1 MTMRHCALRAA
12 AAAGALAVAFG
23 ALAQAPAVMKI
34 GTATLNDAQHE
45 WMKIFVAHVEK
56 ESGGR
61 IKGELYPASQL
72 GPIPRMV
79 ENTQFGAIQGF
90 VGPPEFMAG
99 VDPRFQLLAAPGLFK
114 DMAHAQRTL
123 TDPEFRKAFLA
134 LGANKG
140 LKGVGT
146 MMSGPATFVMRT
158 KAARLADL
166 EGKRIRVFASPM
178 QQEQIRR
185 LKATPVPMSLGEV
198 LPALQQGAIDGT
210 VASVP
215 VVSAFHYYDAA
226 KYVLETDHAI
236 VAGVAVLSKIWYD
249 KLSPDLQKI
258 VSDAGNRAS
267 VEVFPWSVDF
277 WKKQRDVWTKN
288 GGELAQLS
296 DAEREQLTGLL
307 QPIGAEITAKNPE
320 EKRLYDLLVATAR
333 RTAQ

>member
-1 MTMRHCALRAA
+1 MRHCALRAA
-12 AAAGALAVAFG
+12 AAAGAFAVAFA

-56 ESGGR
+56 DSGGR

-79 ENTQFGAIQGF
+79 ENVQFGAIQGF

-236 VAGVAVLSKIWYD
+236 VAGVAVLSKLWYD
-249 KLSPDLQKI
+249 KLSPELQKI
-258 VSDAGNRAS
+258 VADAGNRAS

-277 WKKQRDVWTKN
+277 WKKQREVWTKN

-296 DAEREQLTGLL
+296 DAEREQLTRLL

>member
-1 MTMRHCALRAA
+1 MRHCVLRAA
-12 AAAGALAVAFG
+12 AAAGAFALACA

-56 ESGGR
+56 DSGGR

-140 LKGVGT
+140 LQGVGT

-158 KAARLADL
+158 KATRLADL

-236 VAGVAVLSKIWYD
+236 VAGVAVLSKLWYD
-249 KLSPDLQKI
+249 KLSPELQKI
-258 VSDAGNRAS
+258 VADAGNRAS
-267 VEVFPWSVDF
+267 VEVFAWTVDF
-277 WKKQRDVWTKN
+277 WKKQREVWTKN

-296 DAEREQLTGLL
+296 AAEREQLTRLL
-307 QPIGAEITAKNPE
+307 QPIGVEVSAKNPE

>member
-1 MTMRHCALRAA
+1 MRHCALRAA
-12 AAAGALAVAFG
+12 AAAGALAVAFA

-56 ESGGR
+56 DSGGR

-79 ENTQFGAIQGF
+79 ENVQFGAIQGF

-236 VAGVAVLSKIWYD
+236 VAGVAVLSKLWYD
-249 KLSPDLQKI
+249 KLSPELQKI
-258 VSDAGNRAS
+258 VADAGNRAS

-277 WKKQRDVWTKN
+277 WKKQREVWTKN

-296 DAEREQLTGLL
+296 DAEREQLTRLL

>member
-1 MTMRHCALRAA
+1 MKLCVLRAA
-12 AAAGALAVAFG
+12 AAAGAFAVAFG

-258 VSDAGNRAS
+258 VADAGNRAS
-267 VEVFPWSVDF
+267 VEVFPWTVDF
-277 WKKQRDVWTKN
+277 WKKQREVWTKN

-296 DAEREQLTGLL
+296 DAEREQLTRLL